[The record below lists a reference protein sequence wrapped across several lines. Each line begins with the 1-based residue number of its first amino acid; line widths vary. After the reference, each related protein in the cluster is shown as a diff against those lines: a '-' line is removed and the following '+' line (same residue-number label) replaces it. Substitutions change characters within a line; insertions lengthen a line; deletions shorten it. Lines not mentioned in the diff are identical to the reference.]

1 MARYLYLWLPV
12 FVVLGTFFVLTSS
25 VLALIALPFVLLFVL
40 AAIVWLV
47 VGVPYMLGR
56 AVGRRW
62 HARHDG
68 SRQPVA
74 ALAPIEHRDRG

>member
-1 MARYLYLWLPV
+1 MARYLYIWMPV

-25 VLALIALPFVLLFVL
+25 VLALVALPFVLLFVL
-40 AAIVWLV
+40 AALAWVV

-56 AVGRRW
+56 AVSRRW

-68 SRQPVA
+68 APQTVA
-74 ALAPIEHRDRG
+74 ALAPSERRD

>member
-1 MARYLYLWLPV
+1 MARYLYIWMPV
-12 FVVLGTFFVLTSS
+12 FVVLGTFLVLTSS

-40 AAIVWLV
+40 AALAWVV

-56 AVGRRW
+56 AVRRRW

-68 SRQPVA
+68 TPQAAA
-74 ALAPIEHRDRG
+74 ALAPVERRD